1 MSRKFSKYN
10 DASGLCFRLN
20 FYICMTSSNKSFY
33 IMKKAAIVSLLISF
47 SVLFNSCQE
56 TGKEVESFS
65 FAFITDIHIMP
76 EKQAVEGFRKAV
88 DDINV
93 MKPDF
98 VITGGDLIMDAPRVS
113 YERADSLYNIYTS
126 EVLNF
131 EMPVYN
137 TIGNHEIF
145 GIYKESNTPPD
156 HPEYGFKMYEKRIGE
171 RYYSFDYKGWHFILL
186 NSIQYKDHKYYGMID
201 EKQMEWIKRDLLN
214 VDPQTP
220 IVISTHIPFITVFTQ
235 YLFGEYAPDYRGL
248 IVENTRDVL
257 DLFVGHNLMLVLQGH
272 LHYLEYIE
280 LDGISFIT
288 GGAVSARWWEGP
300 NHNTEEGYLM
310 VYAEGDDFTWEYVD
324 YDWDAV
330 EMSDSY

>member
-1 MSRKFSKYN
+1 
-10 DASGLCFRLN
+10 
-20 FYICMTSSNKSFY
+20 
-33 IMKKAAIVSLLISF
+33 MKKATIIILLITF
-47 SVLFNSCQE
+47 SILFYACQE
-56 TGKEVESFS
+56 TQKEVESFS

-76 EKQAVEGFRKAV
+76 EKQAVEGFRKSV
-88 DDINV
+88 DDINA
-93 MKPDF
+93 MNPDF
-98 VITGGDLIMDAPRVS
+98 VITGGDLIMDALRVS
-113 YERADSLYNIYTS
+113 YGRADSLYNIYTS

-145 GIYKESNTPPD
+145 GIYEQSKTSPD
-156 HPEYGFKMYEKRIGE
+156 HPEYGYKMYEKRIGE
-171 RYYSFDYKGWHFILL
+171 RYYSFDHKGWHFIIL
-186 NSIQYKDHKYYGMID
+186 NSIQYKDQKYYGMID
-201 EKQMEWIKRDLLN
+201 EKQMEWMKRDLLE

-235 YLFGEYAPDYRGL
+235 YLFGEYAPDYHGL

-257 DLFVGHNLMLVLQGH
+257 DLFMGHNLKLVLQGH

-288 GGAVSARWWEGP
+288 GGAISARWWEGP

-310 VYAEGDDFTWEYVD
+310 LYAEGDDFTWEYVD
-324 YDWDAV
+324 YEWDALQTP
-330 EMSDSY
+330 DPY